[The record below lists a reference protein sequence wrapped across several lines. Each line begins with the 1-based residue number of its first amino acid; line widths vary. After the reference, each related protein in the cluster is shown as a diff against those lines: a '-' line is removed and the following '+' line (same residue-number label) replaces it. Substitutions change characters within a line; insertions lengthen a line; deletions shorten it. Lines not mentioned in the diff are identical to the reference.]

1 MNFIADYAMVR
12 SVGMQV
18 PEASPSK
25 PGRESLQD
33 LPESYCSMLGEK
45 NGGATFDLLTGR
57 EQ

>member
-1 MNFIADYAMVR
+1 MVR